1 MWREIDNATLYFL
14 ISSKNLKWKQRFHTD
29 TFWNYLLLNMVG
41 LNIKEGTRQ
50 RQGTLMSNHCLISH
64 CWYDVEKLTVPG
76 SISLKAQ
83 HKVFVK
89 EMKGKS
95 VTFCFLKLKVKEIE
109 NISKII
115 GEGLLF
121 RGEFRSLF
129 SKLMFTHSAY
139 CWSRSHGVVET

>member
-1 MWREIDNATLYFL
+1 M
-14 ISSKNLKWKQRFHTD
+14 
-29 TFWNYLLLNMVG
+29 
-41 LNIKEGTRQ
+41 
-50 RQGTLMSNHCLISH
+50 
-64 CWYDVEKLTVPG
+64 PG

-89 EMKGKS
+89 EMKEKS

-139 CWSRSHGVVET
+139 C